1 MDCPMRSSERTTSSF
16 TGLCKEG
23 QAPEINLSA
32 RKRELGISRGS
43 TVLYAMPCQPMEC
56 EISAWNVEVDDF
68 FDGTTMGKDQ
78 SRCGNARE
86 PARGHPS
93 SLTQAGL
100 HVSQI

>member
-1 MDCPMRSSERTTSSF
+1 
-16 TGLCKEG
+16 
-23 QAPEINLSA
+23 
-32 RKRELGISRGS
+32 
-43 TVLYAMPCQPMEC
+43 
-56 EISAWNVEVDDF
+56 VEVDDF